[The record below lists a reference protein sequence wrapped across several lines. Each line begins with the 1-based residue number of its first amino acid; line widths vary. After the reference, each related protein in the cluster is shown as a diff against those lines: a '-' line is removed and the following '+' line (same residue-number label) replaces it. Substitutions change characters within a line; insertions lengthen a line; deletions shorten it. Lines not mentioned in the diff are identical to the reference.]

1 MNKIKTGILIVLL
14 AAVCF
19 NSYGQGAKSLKI
31 NEVLIKNTENFQDD
45 YGQRNAW
52 IEIFNSSF
60 ASVDIRSCYL
70 TNDKRVLNPNL
81 SIEERVSMM
90 YTIPKSDVLTEIAPR
105 QHLLFWADNRPNRG
119 TFHLNFALDSVASN
133 WIALYD
139 ANGKT
144 LIDSVTVPANI
155 PANFSYAR
163 EADGSHHWILK
174 GGDANNYVTPNTN
187 SQTQDKQEK
196 IDGFRKHDSAGI
208 AMAIIAMSIVFG
220 GLVLLYVSFRLIGAI
235 SVKLAK
241 RNAMKTRGITDKK
254 EAKEKA
260 IGAESGEIF
269 AAISL
274 ALHEYQD
281 NVHDIED
288 TILTIN
294 RVKRNYSPW
303 SSKIYTLRQTPK
315 N

>member
-1 MNKIKTGILIVLL
+1 MNKRKIGILIVLL

-19 NSYGQGAKSLKI
+19 SSYGQGAKSLKI
-31 NEVLIKNTENFQDD
+31 NEILVHNTDNYQDD
-45 YGQRNAW
+45 YGKHNAW
-52 IEIFNSSF
+52 IEVFNTSF
-60 ASVDIRSCYL
+60 ASVDIASCYL

-81 SIEERVSMM
+81 SIEERVNMM
-90 YTIPKSDVLTEIAPR
+90 YSIPKGDVLTEIAPR
-105 QHLLFWADNRPNRG
+105 QHLLFWADGMPNKG
-119 TFHLNFALDSVASN
+119 TFHLNFKVDSIASN

-144 LIDSVTVPANI
+144 LIDSVSIPANI

-163 EADGSHHWILK
+163 EVDGHSKWVVK
-174 GGDANNYVTPNTN
+174 GGDENSYVTPSTN
-187 SQTQDKQEK
+187 NQTLDKKEK
-196 IDGFRKHDSAGI
+196 IDGFRKHDAAGVG
-208 AMAIIAMSIVFG
+208 MAIMAMSVVFC
-220 GLVLLYVSFRLIGAI
+220 GLILLYLSFRIIGNI

-241 RNAMKTRGITDKK
+241 RNAMRAHGITDKK

-260 IGAESGEIF
+260 IGAESGEVF
-269 AAISL
+269 AAIAL

-303 SSKIYTLRQTPK
+303 SSKIYTLRQTPRK
-315 N
+315 

>member
-105 QHLLFWADNRPNRG
+105 QHLLFWAD
-119 TFHLNFALDSVASN
+119 TD
-133 WIALYD
+133 
-139 ANGKT
+139 
-144 LIDSVTVPANI
+144 
-155 PANFSYAR
+155 
-163 EADGSHHWILK
+163 
-174 GGDANNYVTPNTN
+174 
-187 SQTQDKQEK
+187 QTE
-196 IDGFRKHDSAGI
+196 
-208 AMAIIAMSIVFG
+208 
-220 GLVLLYVSFRLIGAI
+220 VLFI
-235 SVKLAK
+235 
-241 RNAMKTRGITDKK
+241 
-254 EAKEKA
+254 
-260 IGAESGEIF
+260 
-269 AAISL
+269 
-274 ALHEYQD
+274 
-281 NVHDIED
+281 
-288 TILTIN
+288 
-294 RVKRNYSPW
+294 
-303 SSKIYTLRQTPK
+303 
-315 N
+315 

>member
-1 MNKIKTGILIVLL
+1 MNKRKTGILIVLL
-14 AAVCF
+14 AAISLS
-19 NSYGQGAKSLKI
+19 SYGQGAKSLKI
-31 NEVLIKNTENFQDD
+31 NEILVKNTDNFQDS
-45 YGQRNAW
+45 YGEHSAW

-60 ASVDIRSCYL
+60 ASVDMKSCYL
-70 TNDKRVLNPNL
+70 TNDKRVLDPNL
-81 SIEERVSMM
+81 SIEEREKMM
-90 YTIPKSDVLTEIAPR
+90 YSVPKSDILTEIPPR
-105 QHLLFWADNRPNRG
+105 QHLLFWADGRANRG
-119 TFHLNFALDSVASN
+119 TFHLNFKLDTIASN

-139 ANGKT
+139 ANGRT

-163 EADGSHHWILK
+163 EADGSNKWIIK
-174 GGDANNYVTPNTN
+174 GGKSHSYVTPDTN
-187 SQTQDKQEK
+187 NQTQDKQEK
-196 IDGFRKHDSAGI
+196 VAGFRKHDAEGFG
-208 AMAIIAMSIVFG
+208 MAVMAMSIVFS
-220 GLVLLYVSFRLIGAI
+220 GLILLYLSFRIIGAI
-235 SVKLAK
+235 SLKLAK
-241 RNAMKTRGITDKK
+241 RNAMKAHGITDLK

-260 IGAESGEIF
+260 IGTESGEIF

-315 N
+315 K